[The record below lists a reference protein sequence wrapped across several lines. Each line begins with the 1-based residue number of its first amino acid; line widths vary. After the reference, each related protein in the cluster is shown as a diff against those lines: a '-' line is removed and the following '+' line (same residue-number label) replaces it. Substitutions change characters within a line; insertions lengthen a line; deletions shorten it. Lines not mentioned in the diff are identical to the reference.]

1 MRRVLIALS
10 AAAALIGC
18 GQLQDILDPSGG
30 SDSVKIGFIVSGERD
45 EYVNG
50 AQLAAAEINHNGG
63 LLGRRVELTVQ
74 TRLDTAEAAVEAAA
88 RMIQEEGVVA
98 LIGPNRSAHA
108 APAGELAQRH
118 RVPMIATTATNPN
131 VTNAGGFV
139 FMAAFTDAFQGG
151 AMAQFARETL
161 NIGSAAV
168 ITRRGDLYTEGVSEF
183 FADHFRALGGEIA
196 AHAFHEPDALDFT
209 EPLNA
214 VAEAKP
220 DALFIAGFIDDI
232 ARVTQQ
238 AREMQI
244 QNAQGEPTVFLGAD
258 SWDNEKLF
266 NDKNAEIEGSYF
278 SGHFSADTDEPSA
291 RAFVEAYEAAYG
303 EKPIGGVAVSYDAVK
318 LLAEAVERAGSFDP
332 VKVRDQIAAAE
343 NYMGGTIIARYNE
356 NRHPTKSAVVFTI
369 RGGEKAFLKQ
379 INP

>member
-1 MRRVLIALS
+1 MRRVLIALL
-10 AAAALIGC
+10 AASALIGC
-18 GQLQDILDPSGG
+18 GELQDILDPPDGA
-30 SDSVKIGFIVSGERD
+30 DSVRIGFLVSGERD
-45 EYVNG
+45 EYLNG
-50 AQLAAAEINHNGG
+50 ARLAAAEINQNGG
-63 LLGRRVELTVQ
+63 LLGRQVELTVQ
-74 TRLDTAEAAVEAAA
+74 LRLDTSEAAVEAAA
-88 RMIQEEGVVA
+88 RMVQEEGVVA
-98 LIGPNRSAHA
+98 LIGPNRSTHA
-108 APAGELAQRH
+108 VPVGELAQRL

-131 VTNAGGFV
+131 VTNAGEFV

-161 NIGSAAV
+161 NIGSAAI
-168 ITRRGDLYTEGVSEF
+168 ITRSGDLYTEGVSQF

-214 VAEAKP
+214 VAAAKP
-220 DALFIAGFIDDI
+220 DALFIAGFIGDI
-232 ARVTQQ
+232 ARVTRQ

-244 QNAQGEPTVFLGAD
+244 QNAQGEPTVFLGVD
-258 SWDNEKLF
+258 SWDNEQLF
-266 NDKNAEIEGSYF
+266 NDENAEIEGSYF
-278 SGHFSADTDEPSA
+278 SGHFSADTDEPNA
-291 RAFVEAYEAAYG
+291 RAFVEAYEAVYG
-303 EKPIGGVAVSYDAVK
+303 GKPIGGVAVSYDAVK

-332 VKVRDQIAAAE
+332 DDIRGQIAAAE

-369 RGGEKAFLKQ
+369 RDGKKAFLQQ